1 MNLISLTISND
12 RGNFLVIS
20 STVAYTIAFT
30 WGGLIAPW
38 GSAKVLVPLV
48 LGLVGLVV
56 FIAYEATIATHPLVR
71 ASLCNC
77 IRAPSHL
84 VASGAILPND
94 KFDQHQR
101 VRNIVVNHPLSQQ
114 LTHIRYIQTFCNTVV
129 TLAIICKFS

>member
-71 ASLCNC
+71 ASLCNRIGATFHLAR
-77 IRAPSHL
+77 IRCHSL
-84 VASGAILPND
+84 
-94 KFDQHQR
+94 
-101 VRNIVVNHPLSQQ
+101 
-114 LTHIRYIQTFCNTVV
+114 
-129 TLAIICKFS
+129 